1 MAVKN
6 KKKPNSSK
14 GSAKKIK
21 LVSPRTVNKKALIIG
36 ICICLA
42 VAIGFTGFTLV
53 NKNRTDNQAVKL
65 YEFNKKVACGIDV
78 SEHNKKIDFQGLKN
92 EIDFVFIRVGYRGYG
107 NGKIVEDKNAKQNI
121 KSCEKAGIPY
131 GVYFYSQAIT
141 EKEARQE
148 ADFTL
153 NMIKHFSPELPI
165 IIDFE
170 YATNSDGAVDGRL
183 YNSNLSKE
191 EKTELV
197 NAFCQRVQEKGY
209 IGGVYASSSV
219 LANDLNLKKL
229 HRNAFI
235 WVADYNDSVT
245 YNIPYTAWQYSKT
258 GKLQQVGSKYV
269 DLNYWYEK

>member
-1 MAVKN
+1 MAVKKTKKSNSN
-6 KKKPNSSK
+6 KS
-14 GSAKKIK
+14 SAKKMK
-21 LVSPRTVNKKALIIG
+21 LKSPIPVNKKALIIG
-36 ICICLA
+36 MCICLA
-42 VAIGFTGFTLV
+42 IAFIITGFSLT
-53 NKNRTDNQAVKL
+53 NKTDNQAAEL
-65 YEFNKKVACGIDV
+65 YEFNKKIACGIDV

-107 NGKIVEDKNAKQNI
+107 NRKIVEDKNAKKNI
-121 KSCEKAGIPY
+121 KLCEKAGIPY
-131 GVYFYSQAIT
+131 GVYFYSQAVT

-153 NMIKHFSPELPI
+153 NMIKHFSPKLPI

-170 YATNSDGAVDGRL
+170 YATNSDGAIDGRL
-183 YNSNLSKE
+183 YNSNLSKK
-191 EKTELV
+191 EKTKLV
-197 NAFCQRVQEKGY
+197 NAFCQRVSEKGY

-219 LANDLNLKKL
+219 FANDLDIKKL
-229 HRNAFI
+229 DKNTFI

-258 GKLQQVGSKYV
+258 GKLKQVGSKYV